1 MPSYHMSSDKIS
13 RCGIRLPSL
22 LGYQRS
28 IGIDARFLV
37 AAAAAVSQRRTAGLD
52 YSR

>member
-1 MPSYHMSSDKIS
+1 MSSDKIS
-13 RCGIRLPSL
+13 RCGIRRPSL

-28 IGIDARFLV
+28 IGTDARLLV
-37 AAAAAVSQRRTAGLD
+37 AASSAVSQRRTAGLD